1 MSMDPSRWV
10 NTIPFIGAKSNQE
23 KYKLDYNKWVN
34 TLPSK
39 DDNTLI
45 LSNTIN
51 SNPKSSSGKKY
62 SLIIIVFIVGLILVS
77 AIKNGT
83 RNLQKGINNLKASII
98 MLKFNLDQATLDHE
112 VITSPENISLLAKK
126 YLESDLIV
134 YKKSQIK
141 NLNQKTESIS
151 KLKEVNTKD
160 KGLTDEI
167 KLKVAKRIEKKR
179 TELKKLKEIYSEPE
193 KIPEELKGQVAKK
206 IKKTKTGIKNL
217 YTNPQ
222 DAINIMKA
230 QKWAAVQVVKVFFGI
245 PIIPGR

>member
-1 MSMDPSRWV
+1 MSMDTNKWV
-10 NTIPFIGAKSNQE
+10 STLPGAKNKKTNKEAYELNPNVWINTIPKI
-23 KYKLDYNKWVN
+23 N
-34 TLPSK
+34 T
-39 DDNTLI
+39 
-45 LSNTIN
+45 N
-51 SNPKSSSGKKY
+51 SNVRKY
-62 SLIIIVFIVGLILVS
+62 SITALLFVVGLIFVS
-77 AIKNGT
+77 TVKNET
-83 RNLQKGINNLKASII
+83 RNLQKGINNLKASIS

-112 VITSPENISLLAKK
+112 VIASPENISLLAKK

-151 KLKEVNTKD
+151 KPKEVNKKD
-160 KGLTDEI
+160 NGLTDEI

-179 TELKKLKEIYSEPE
+179 TELKKLKEIYSEPK

-230 QKWAAVQVVKVFFGI
+230 QRWAAVQVVKVFFGI